1 MSIGILI
8 GKIAALFIV
17 LFLGFLL
24 VKCGI
29 CKVNDSQVLSRLC
42 IYLVVPCSILSA
54 FQVSYTPA
62 IRSGLLLAVGAAILV
77 HIVLIGLFAILGPI
91 LHLNGIEKASI
102 IYSNA
107 GNLVIPLVSSI
118 LGADWVIYSSAYVS
132 VQLFLLW
139 SHGKMIICGET
150 KPELKKILTN
160 VNMITILFGVLLFAA
175 QISLPGPVDSAVRS
189 LGTMIGPLA
198 MLIAGML
205 IAGTTPK
212 EVLSYPHIALVTLLR
227 LVGVPLLTI
236 SLLKF
241 SGLASL
247 AENGRQLLLVTLL
260 ATITPSAST
269 ITQMAQVYGK
279 DARYAGA
286 INVIT
291 TLLCMISMPIMV
303 YLYQL

>member
-62 IRSGLLLAVGAAILV
+62 IRSGLLLAVGTAILV

-150 KPELKKILTN
+150 KPDLKKILTN

-189 LGTMIGPLA
+189 LGAMIGPLA

-247 AENGRQLLLVTLL
+247 AENGRQILLVTLL

-269 ITQMAQVYGK
+269 ITQMAQVYGQ

-303 YLYQL
+303 YLYQI

>member
-8 GKIAALFIV
+8 SKIIALFIV
-17 LFLGFLL
+17 LFSGFLL
-24 VKCGI
+24 VKKGI
-29 CKVNDSQVLSRLC
+29 CKSEDSKVLSRLC

-54 FQVSYTPA
+54 FQVKYTPS
-62 IRSGLLLAVGAAILV
+62 IKSGLLLAFGAAILV
-77 HIVLIGLFAILGPI
+77 HIVLIGLFTFIGPV

-118 LGADWVIYSSAYVS
+118 LGTDWVIYSSAYVS

-139 SHGKMIICGET
+139 SHGKMIICGE
-150 KPELKKILTN
+150 KSPDLKKIFTN
-160 VNMITILFGVLLFAA
+160 INMITIIIGIILFIF

-189 LGTMIGPLA
+189 LGSMIGPLA

-205 IAGTTPK
+205 IAGTTPE
-212 EVLSYPHIALVTLLR
+212 EVFSHPHIIPVTFLR
-227 LVGVPLLTI
+227 LIGVPLLTI
-236 SLLKF
+236 ALLKF

-247 AENGRQLLLVTLL
+247 SDNGRQVLLVTLL

-279 DARYAGA
+279 DSRYASA

-303 YLYQL
+303 YLYQI

>member
-1 MSIGILI
+1 M
-8 GKIAALFIV
+8 
-17 LFLGFLL
+17 
-24 VKCGI
+24 
-29 CKVNDSQVLSRLC
+29 
-42 IYLVVPCSILSA
+42 
-54 FQVSYTPA
+54 
-62 IRSGLLLAVGAAILV
+62 
-77 HIVLIGLFAILGPI
+77 
-91 LHLNGIEKASI
+91 
-102 IYSNA
+102 
-107 GNLVIPLVSSI
+107 
-118 LGADWVIYSSAYVS
+118 
-132 VQLFLLW
+132 
-139 SHGKMIICGET
+139 MICGET
-150 KPELKKILTN
+150 KPDLKKIFTN

-189 LGTMIGPLA
+189 LGAMIGPLA

-236 SLLKF
+236 LLLKF
-241 SGLASL
+241 SGLSSL
-247 AENGRQLLLVTLL
+247 AENGRQILLVTLL

>member
-29 CKVNDSQVLSRLC
+29 YRSNDSQILSRLC
-42 IYLVVPCSILSA
+42 IYLAVPCSILSA
-54 FQVSYTPA
+54 FQVTYTPS

-77 HIVLIGLFAILGPI
+77 HIVLIGLFSVLGPI

-139 SHGKMIICGET
+139 SHGKMMICGET
-150 KPELKKILTN
+150 KPDLKKILTN
-160 VNMITILFGVLLFAA
+160 VNMITILFGIFLFAA
-175 QISLPGPVDSAVRS
+175 QFSLPGPVDSAVRS
-189 LGTMIGPLA
+189 LGAMIGPLA

-247 AENGRQLLLVTLL
+247 AENGRQILLVTLL

>member
-29 CKVNDSQVLSRLC
+29 YKVNDSQILSRLC
-42 IYLVVPCSILSA
+42 IYLAVPCSILSA
-54 FQVSYTPA
+54 FQVTYTPS

-77 HIVLIGLFAILGPI
+77 HIVLITLFAILGPI
-91 LHLNGIEKASI
+91 LHLNSIEKASI

-150 KPELKKILTN
+150 KPDLKKILTN
-160 VNMITILFGVLLFAA
+160 VNMITILFGVLLFVT

-189 LGTMIGPLA
+189 LGAMIGPLA

-247 AENGRQLLLVTLL
+247 AENGRQILLVTLL